1 VPRQLN
7 VTYIIL
13 LPVRGKEAYVQDD
26 TIKSEMAKQ
35 KLVLPTSP
43 ESVWVTLNRVMSAA
57 SYI

>member
-7 VTYIIL
+7 VRYIIL

-43 ESVWVTLNRVMSAA
+43 ESVGDSKL
-57 SYI
+57 